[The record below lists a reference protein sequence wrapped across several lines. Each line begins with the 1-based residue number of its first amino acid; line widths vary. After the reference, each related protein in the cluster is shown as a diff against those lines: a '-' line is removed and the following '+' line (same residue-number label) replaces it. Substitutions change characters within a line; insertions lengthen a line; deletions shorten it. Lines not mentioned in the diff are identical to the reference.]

1 MAEGRPVS
9 LIPLPGHDTR
19 VKTGIWDAGRPLH
32 RIHSLR
38 FAASQFNPGL
48 GDARFSPLR
57 DAQGLPVPTLYAGA
71 SPDVAI
77 METLFHDLP
86 QHSDGAPFDLARL
99 GGLAWSRLIPLRPL
113 TLIVLTPMTLRRLGI
128 KRSQLLDSD
137 ASQYPITR
145 LWALAL
151 WQQNPTAQ
159 GLCWSSRQHGDEAL
173 MLFGDRV
180 AQRQFDVEVASRP
193 LIQCDELLGRVETLA
208 DEMGVVLLPPGGGY
222 L

>member
-1 MAEGRPVS
+1 MADGRSAS
-9 LIPLPGHDTR
+9 LIPLPGHDNR
-19 VKTGIWDAGRPLH
+19 VKTGVWEAGRPLH

-38 FAASQFNPGL
+38 FGASQFNPGL
-48 GDARFSPLR
+48 GEARFSPLR
-57 DAQGLPVPTLYAGA
+57 DAQGLPIPTLYAGA

-86 QHSDGAPFDLARL
+86 QYSDGAPFDLAKL
-99 GGLAWSRLIPLRPL
+99 AGLVWSQLVPRQPL
-113 TLIVLTPMTLRRLGI
+113 TLVKLTPMTLRRLGI
-128 KRSQLLDSD
+128 KRAQLLDSD

-145 LWALAL
+145 LWALTL

-159 GLCWSSRQHGDEAL
+159 GLCWSSRQHGDEAV

-180 AQRQFDVEVASRP
+180 AQRLFEVKVASRP
-193 LIQCDELLGRVETLA
+193 LIQSDELLVRIEALA

-222 L
+222 P